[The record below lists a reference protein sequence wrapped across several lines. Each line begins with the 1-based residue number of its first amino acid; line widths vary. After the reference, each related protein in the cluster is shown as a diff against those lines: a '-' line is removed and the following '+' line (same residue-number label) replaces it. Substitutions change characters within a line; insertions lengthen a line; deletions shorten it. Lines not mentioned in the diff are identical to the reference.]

1 MFVMYK
7 KIITPES
14 SPVLGPMN
22 ISPSLSSREAPTTTT
37 NNTNNNNDT
46 AASNDAVNAVKSN
59 DEMEPF
65 SLYNC
70 CCSSRMNNKFKKDL
84 LPQHEPSGA
93 NCLDCA
99 VTLPERKYEFGHA
112 THYTYNATTPRL
124 LCEFE
129 TGTPPSP

>member
-1 MFVMYK
+1 MFVMCK

-22 ISPSLSSREAPTTTT
+22 VSPSLSSREAPTTTT
-37 NNTNNNNDT
+37 NNNNNDT

-84 LPQHEPSGA
+84 PPQNEPSGA
-93 NCLDCA
+93 NGTDDA
-99 VTLPERKYEFGHA
+99 PPLPEHKYEFGHA
-112 THYTYNATTPRL
+112 THYVYNATTPRL

-129 TGTPPSP
+129 TGTPP